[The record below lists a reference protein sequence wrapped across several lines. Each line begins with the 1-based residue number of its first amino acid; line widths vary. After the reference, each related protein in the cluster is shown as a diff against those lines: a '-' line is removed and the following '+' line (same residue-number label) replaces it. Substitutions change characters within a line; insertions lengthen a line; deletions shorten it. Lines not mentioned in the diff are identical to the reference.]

1 MFGQEP
7 KSQASE
13 YCCDESAQIADHLT
27 GERSLSAD
35 HDDRT
40 AVFESSD

>member
-1 MFGQEP
+1 MLGQER

-13 YCCDESAQIADHLT
+13 YCCDESTQIADHSA
-27 GERSLSAD
+27 GERSFFAA